1 MNSLGRLPL
10 KPWLNYTMSSKKK
23 VLIITYY
30 WPPSGGSGV
39 QRWLKFSKYLR
50 DFNIE
55 PVIYT
60 IDNPSYPIK
69 DTSLESE
76 VPLGLEV
83 LKQPIFEPNSFLSIF
98 GNNKKKESA
107 GFLNPNPTLLGRF
120 FQYVRANYFI
130 PDARKFWI
138 KPSVKFLSN
147 YLKNNEI
154 EVVITT
160 GPPHSMHII
169 GLALRDKFKI
179 KWISDFRDPWTE
191 IDYFQQLP
199 LTKKANKK
207 HHQLEQ
213 EVLEKSDM
221 VIVVGETMK
230 KKFLKHN
237 HNIEVLTNGFD
248 SYENSL
254 TIELDSN
261 FSITHVG
268 LMNADRNPTILWEV
282 LYEIS
287 SENIDF
293 KNNLRIKFI
302 GKIDDTVIQD
312 IQVFNP
318 KNIVRI
324 PYLDHEEVRKYQAS
338 SQVLL
343 LSINHVSSA
352 KGIIT
357 GKIFEYLQAKRP
369 ILGIGPEDG
378 DAAAILK
385 KTNAGNIVG
394 FNNKVEL
401 KAAVLKLYKD
411 FKEEKLFVKS
421 INIEQFHR
429 KNITRQLAQVI
440 KKVVS

>member
-1 MNSLGRLPL
+1 
-10 KPWLNYTMSSKKK
+10 MSSKKK

-60 IDNPSYPIK
+60 VDNPSYPIN

-76 VPLGLEV
+76 IPLGLEV
-83 LKQPIFEPNSFLSIF
+83 LKQPIFEPNFFLSIF

-154 EVVITT
+154 DVVITT

-169 GLALRDKFKI
+169 GLVLKDKFKI

-268 LMNADRNPTILWEV
+268 SMNTDRNPTILWEV

-324 PYLDHEEVRKYQAS
+324 PYLDHKEVRKYQAS

-343 LSINHVSSA
+343 LSINQVPNA

-369 ILGIGPEDG
+369 ILCIGPEDG

-394 FNNKVEL
+394 FNNKIEL

-421 INIEQFHR
+421 INVEQFHR

>member
-160 GPPHSMHII
+160 GPPHSIHII

-191 IDYFQQLP
+191 IDYFQKLP

-343 LSINHVSSA
+343 LSINHVPSA

>member
-10 KPWLNYTMSSKKK
+10 KPWSNYTMSSKKK

-60 IDNPSYPIK
+60 VDNPSYPIN

-76 VPLGLEV
+76 IPLGLEV
-83 LKQPIFEPNSFLSIF
+83 LKQPIFEPNSLLSIF

-343 LSINHVSSA
+343 LSINHVPSA

-411 FKEEKLFVKS
+411 FKEEKLFVNS

>member
-10 KPWLNYTMSSKKK
+10 KPWSNYTMSSKKK

-60 IDNPSYPIK
+60 VDNPSYPIN

-76 VPLGLEV
+76 IPLGLEV
-83 LKQPIFEPNSFLSIF
+83 LKQPIFEPNSLLSIF

-160 GPPHSMHII
+160 GPPNSMHII

-312 IQVFNP
+312 IQVFNTN
-318 KNIVRI
+318 NIVRI
-324 PYLDHEEVRKYQAS
+324 PYLDHDEVRKYQAS

-343 LSINHVSSA
+343 LSINHVPSA

-411 FKEEKLFVKS
+411 FKEEKLFVRS

>member
-60 IDNPSYPIK
+60 VDNPLYPIK

-76 VPLGLEV
+76 IPLGLEV

-343 LSINHVSSA
+343 LSINQVLSA

-421 INIEQFHR
+421 IDIEQFHR

-440 KKVVS
+440 KKIVS

>member
-10 KPWLNYTMSSKKK
+10 KPWLNYTMSCKKK

-60 IDNPSYPIK
+60 VDNPSYPIN

-76 VPLGLEV
+76 IPLGLEV
-83 LKQPIFEPNSFLSIF
+83 LKQPIFEPNFFLSIF

-154 EVVITT
+154 DVVITT

-169 GLALRDKFKI
+169 GLVLRDKFKI

-268 LMNADRNPTILWEV
+268 SMNTDRNPTILWEV

-318 KNIVRI
+318 KNILRI
-324 PYLDHEEVRKYQAS
+324 PYLDHKEVRKYQAS

-343 LSINHVSSA
+343 LSINQVPNA

-394 FNNKVEL
+394 FNNKIEL

-411 FKEEKLFVKS
+411 FKEERLFVKS

>member
-10 KPWLNYTMSSKKK
+10 KPWLNYTMSYKKK

-60 IDNPSYPIK
+60 VDNPSYPIN

-76 VPLGLEV
+76 IPLGLEV
-83 LKQPIFEPNSFLSIF
+83 LKQPIFEPNFFLSIF

-147 YLKNNEI
+147 YLKNNKI
-154 EVVITT
+154 DAIITT
-160 GPPHSMHII
+160 GPPHSMHLV

-268 LMNADRNPTILWEV
+268 SMNTDRNPTILWEV

-324 PYLDHEEVRKYQAS
+324 PYLDHKEVRKYQAS

-343 LSINHVSSA
+343 LSINQVPNA

-401 KAAVLKLYKD
+401 KSEVLKLYKD
-411 FKEEKLFVKS
+411 FKEERLFVKS

>member
-1 MNSLGRLPL
+1 
-10 KPWLNYTMSSKKK
+10 MSCKKK

-60 IDNPSYPIK
+60 VDNPSYPIN

-76 VPLGLEV
+76 IPLGLEV

-138 KPSVKFLSN
+138 IPSVKFLSN
-147 YLKNNEI
+147 YLKNNKI
-154 EVVITT
+154 DAIITT
-160 GPPHSMHII
+160 GPPHSMHLV

-268 LMNADRNPTILWEV
+268 SMNTDRNPTILWEV

-324 PYLDHEEVRKYQAS
+324 PYLDHKEVRKYQAS

-343 LSINHVSSA
+343 LSINQVPNA

-401 KAAVLKLYKD
+401 KSEVLKLYKD
-411 FKEEKLFVKS
+411 FKEERLFVKS

>member
-60 IDNPSYPIK
+60 VDNPSYPIK

-76 VPLGLEV
+76 IPLGLEV

-147 YLKNNEI
+147 YLNNNEI
-154 EVVITT
+154 DVVITT

-312 IQVFNP
+312 IQVFNTN
-318 KNIVRI
+318 NIVRI
-324 PYLDHEEVRKYQAS
+324 PYLDHDEVRKYQAS

-343 LSINHVSSA
+343 LSINHVPSA

>member
-1 MNSLGRLPL
+1 MNSFGRLPL

-76 VPLGLEV
+76 IPLGLEV

-147 YLKNNEI
+147 YLNNNEI
-154 EVVITT
+154 DVVITT
-160 GPPHSMHII
+160 GPPHSIHII

-312 IQVFNP
+312 IQVFNTN
-318 KNIVRI
+318 NIVRI
-324 PYLDHEEVRKYQAS
+324 PYLDHDEVRKYQAS

-343 LSINHVSSA
+343 LSINHVPSA

-401 KAAVLKLYKD
+401 KTAVLKLYKD

-440 KKVVS
+440 KKIVS

>member
-1 MNSLGRLPL
+1 MNSLGRLLL

-60 IDNPSYPIK
+60 VDNPSYPIK

-76 VPLGLEV
+76 IPLGLEV

-318 KNIVRI
+318 INIVRI

-343 LSINHVSSA
+343 LSINHVPSA

>member
-1 MNSLGRLPL
+1 
-10 KPWLNYTMSSKKK
+10 MSSKKK

-60 IDNPSYPIK
+60 VDNPSYPIK

-76 VPLGLEV
+76 IPLGLEV

-343 LSINHVSSA
+343 LSINHVPSA